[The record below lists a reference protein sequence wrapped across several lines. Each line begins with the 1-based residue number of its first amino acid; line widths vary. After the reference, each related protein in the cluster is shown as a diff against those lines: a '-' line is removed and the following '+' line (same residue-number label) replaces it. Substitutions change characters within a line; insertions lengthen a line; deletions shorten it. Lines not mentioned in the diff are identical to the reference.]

1 MKNMKE
7 FLVPT
12 ITLCAICLVAALLLA
27 FTNQVT
33 EPRIAEIA
41 AQAQEAAK
49 AEVMPSAASFGE
61 TFTDEATGCDYS
73 AALSDSGET
82 IGYAVTS
89 TGKGGYS
96 GDITLM
102 VGIDAE
108 GKVVELSFLEINETP
123 SIGMKLTG
131 NAEWL
136 AQFSGLNGHAVL
148 GDNVDAVSG
157 ATKTSQGITDA
168 VNNALKCYD
177 SISKEVGANG

>member
-1 MKNMKE
+1 MKTIKE

-12 ITLCAICLVAALLLA
+12 FTLCAICLVAALLLA

-41 AQAQEAAK
+41 AKAQEAAK

-61 TFTDEATGCDYS
+61 SIADEATGCEYS
-73 AALSDSGET
+73 SALAESGEV
-82 IGYAVTS
+82 IGYAITS
-89 TGKGGYS
+89 TGVGGYS

-102 VGIDAE
+102 VGVDAN
-108 GKVVELSFLEINETP
+108 GKVVKLSFLEINETP
-123 SIGMKLTG
+123 SIGMKLADNT
-131 NAEWL
+131 EWL
-136 AQFSGLNGHAVL
+136 SQFNGLSGHAAL

-168 VNNALKCYD
+168 VNNALRCYE